1 MESELVSSLMV
12 VDKLLLLLPSMLELA
27 LLLTNGDDDSE
38 AKG

>member
-38 AKG
+38 AEG